1 MRKISFWRYSAV
13 NRQTLFCALA
23 CALLV
28 FSMGCGSTNNLQS
41 ITLSVSNTDAN
52 AGTGFVLNPGSPVQM
67 YTWGNYSSGK
77 QKLLFGN
84 NLAYQIASTPF
95 GHAESGTFGDPN
107 ATPPQTV
114 QLSAD
119 GQLTPIT
126 PPACSYVDVRRRPG
140 PLRPFKRQVGI
151 LLRLPI
157 LGTLPRPALSMW
169 LLRVSPLLPPT
180 RPENA
185 VRSRL
190 IRSPAF
196 DFLICG
202 DGCMPAVPVSI

>member
-13 NRQTLFCALA
+13 NRQTLFSALA

-77 QKLLFGN
+77 QKLLYGN

-95 GHAESGTFGDPN
+95 GFAETGTFGDPN

-119 GQLTPIT
+119 GQLTPIA
-126 PPACSYVDVRRRPG
+126 PPACSYVDVATT
-140 PLRPFKRQVGI
+140 
-151 LLRLPI
+151 
-157 LGTLPRPALSMW
+157 GT
-169 LLRVSPLLPPT
+169 
-180 RPENA
+180 
-185 VRSRL
+185 
-190 IRSPAF
+190 SPAF
-196 DFLICG
+196 QTTGWYIVTATYLGHTTPPGAVYMATEGLPSTKTNPTGECG
-202 DGCMPAVPVSI
+202 PQPTA